1 MTHQKALHTIVLG
14 LCILLL
20 PVSISWSHPHV
31 FLYNTVGVIFDEKG
45 LAGFSVRWLFDEM
58 FSSMIILDFDKN
70 GNNLLE
76 PPEIEGIRK
85 NAFSNLRNFNY
96 FIHVSINGKEFNV
109 QYVTDFS
116 AEVVEGCLVYQF
128 FVPCHI
134 HATETFQEI
143 CLSVYDHTFYC
154 DVTLAEN
161 PVTYQKEGSYEITHR
176 IETNHNRAY
185 YYGQICPEEITL
197 RFRRKNG

>member
-1 MTHQKALHTIVLG
+1 
-14 LCILLL
+14 
-20 PVSISWSHPHV
+20 
-31 FLYNTVGVIFDEKG
+31 
-45 LAGFSVRWLFDEM
+45 
-58 FSSMIILDFDKN
+58 MIILDFDKN
-70 GNNLLE
+70 GNNRLE
-76 PPEIEGIRK
+76 PSEIENVKKG
-85 NAFSNLRNFNY
+85 AFLNLRNFDY
-96 FIHVSINGKEFNV
+96 FTHVNINGKEFKV

-116 AEVVEGCLVYQF
+116 AEIVGDCLVYQF

-134 HATETFQEI
+134 HATDTFQEI

-154 DVTLAEN
+154 DVALTEN

-185 YYGQICPEEITL
+185 YYNQIYPEEIAL